1 VEWSETFARA
11 GFLTVSIA
19 HSPRTDDERAAICEH
34 YGITTFDECVA
45 FKCLHH
51 DRAYDVRRVLDWIDD
66 AAAGAFA
73 GEIDTD
79 RILHAGHSAG
89 SGGGAMVAG
98 ASRDFNGM
106 TRTAPDPRPRAFIGF
121 SIEGPLDDGFT
132 DASFATVD
140 RPHLSVTGV
149 GDTTSESDPAQR
161 RRVFELMPA
170 GDKYRFWSTDPSI
183 RHGSFN
189 LEQGGCEDFRMRRVG
204 NSM

>member
-1 VEWSETFARA
+1 MEWSETFARA

-106 TRTAPDPRPRAFIGF
+106 TRTAPDPRARVHRVLDRGSPRRRLHRRVVRDRGPAAPERHRRRRHDERVGPRAAA
-121 SIEGPLDDGFT
+121 PRLRA
-132 DASFATVD
+132 DA
-140 RPHLSVTGV
+140 
-149 GDTTSESDPAQR
+149 
-161 RRVFELMPA
+161 
-170 GDKYRFWSTDPSI
+170 
-183 RHGSFN
+183 
-189 LEQGGCEDFRMRRVG
+189 GG
-204 NSM
+204 